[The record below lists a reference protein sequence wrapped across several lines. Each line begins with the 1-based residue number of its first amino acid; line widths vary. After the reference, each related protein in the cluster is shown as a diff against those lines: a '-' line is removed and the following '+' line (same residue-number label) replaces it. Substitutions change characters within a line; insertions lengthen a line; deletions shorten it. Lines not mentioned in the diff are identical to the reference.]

1 MTTDTQRRK
10 TGCCWNLLR
19 KNPEPHLAQLQSHT
33 LQREQE
39 KLSAQGSFCKQAT
52 EIFSQDISLDFLSI
66 TRSDVVLVCG
76 AVGLLR
82 SPPLGYLGRSLSGA
96 HRGDYRSCHE
106 LDK

>member
-1 MTTDTQRRK
+1 MTTDTQK
-10 TGCCWNLLR
+10 GYCWNLLR

-52 EIFSQDISLDFLSI
+52 EIFSQGVSLDFLCV

-96 HRGDYRSCHE
+96 HRGDYRFCHE
-106 LDK
+106 LHK